1 MRLRRNERENS
12 SQHLRKRRKFW
23 KKLMIASFTAW
34 VWWFIIFTLFFL
46 LLPLLKRKITEEIPL
61 FLFPYGLLVGSPLCR
76 LFGFGPSPRPEEMSV
91 LCAVLCSRV
100 RVGPYTEPLDESTHR
115 CLLVLLSSRTAMI
128 KTPDRA
134 NASYLMHDDSIDD
147 AAPVADCDDTI
158 ATTRLE
164 SCRTAIGPGGR
175 FASFSYRR
183 ADM

>member
-1 MRLRRNERENS
+1 
-12 SQHLRKRRKFW
+12 
-23 KKLMIASFTAW
+23 MIHYFYFFF
-34 VWWFIIFTLFFL
+34 FIIT
-46 LLPLLKRKITEEIPL
+46 IVEEKNNRRDSPL